1 MSRGTLSMPCLDIK
15 LSFVHPN
22 VEGSKTYL
30 ASKGFNF
37 ISCFPTPVLKLT
49 LVDFELV
56 DVSATEGVHGV
67 ETSANIAS

>member
-1 MSRGTLSMPCLDIK
+1 MSRGTLSIPCLDIK

-22 VEGSKTYL
+22 IGNKTYL

-49 LVDFELV
+49 LVGFELV
-56 DVSATEGVHGV
+56 DVSATERVHGV
-67 ETSANIAS
+67 EASANIAS